1 MTFAMVAALV
11 VTVVTF
17 AMVTALMVTVMAFA
31 MVTALMVTVV
41 TFAMVAA
48 TAVAMFVAA
57 MMLLGREEL
66 AVKPLFEFLLGRF
79 PHLFDSTL
87 EMKRLPGHGMVEIHG
102 HGIFL
107 DLADQALDHLSGAI
121 QHGNELARLEEFL
134 HQAAVYHKGRLAQ
147 VDAFVGLVG
156 AVAFLRGKGE
166 GEGLRRL
173 QALELLLELGQQHV
187 GAVDI
192 IQVVVL
198 HHLPVDGKF
207 VMEQYYFILIDFHMV
222 MN

>member
-1 MTFAMVAALV
+1 MATAIAIFMTFAMVAALV

-17 AMVTALMVTVMAFA
+17 AMVTA
-31 MVTALMVTVV
+31 
-41 TFAMVAA
+41 
-48 TAVAMFVAA
+48 TAVVMFVAA

-66 AVKPLFEFLLGRF
+66 AVKPLFELLFGRF

-87 EMKRLPGHGMVEIHG
+87 ELKGLPGHGMVEIHG

-121 QHGNELARLEEFL
+121 QHGNQLARFEELF

-156 AVAFLRGKGE
+156 AIPFLGGKGKGKGLRG
-166 GEGLRRL
+166 L
-173 QALELLLELGQQHV
+173 QALQFLLKLNLGSSMWV
-187 GAVDI
+187 
-192 IQVVVL
+192 
-198 HHLPVDGKF
+198 P
-207 VMEQYYFILIDFHMV
+207 
-222 MN
+222 

>member
-17 AMVTALMVTVMAFA
+17 AMVAALVVS
-31 MVTALMVTVV
+31 VV

-48 TAVAMFVAA
+48 ATVAVFVAA

-66 AVKPLFEFLLGRF
+66 AVQPLFELLLRGLAHF
-79 PHLFDSTL
+79 FHNAL
-87 EMKRLPGHGMVEIHG
+87 EMQGFSGHGMVEIHG

-166 GEGLRRL
+166 GEGLRGL